1 MRVRSLFYT
10 YLKPLDAHSPNF
22 STKDTPLFLTPATR
36 ANRCGHGRHTHT
48 AQERAGSSWP
58 GSFSG
63 RDAVSAR
70 CFLRWSCSSGA
81 RKAPARASLPS
92 VATSFCQRARQE
104 EEHRI
109 NDSRE
114 CGLRHHQVN
123 QDQGWCRHDIY
134 GIGSKKGFSHLHP
147 SAPPLLGRSRQR
159 KVGLIVVDPNHA
171 DAPAVGRLAAEK
183 KSMSDGADPVGGIGE
198 GFAVG
203 DHDRL
208 AHGGERAAGA
218 DCARCAGRL
227 CQGGRDT
234 WRPPC
239 NSNNREECLLSTPT
253 RHVTIRRRPSAPT
266 AHQTHRAR
274 DSHDIKV
281 LET

>member
-123 QDQGWCRHDIY
+123 QDQGWRRQEFKKVHLPAEISTPFYSHGSDMSIEVVVKLSPSGSRCSVYCRRRHCTCAKRPRVS
-134 GIGSKKGFSHLHP
+134 GVR
-147 SAPPLLGRSRQR
+147 LGKPGPVTRSRSIGGFFSCGWRAQSGR
-159 KVGLIVVDPNHA
+159 
-171 DAPAVGRLAAEK
+171 RLASQDLCASRK
-183 KSMSDGADPVGGIGE
+183 MLRF
-198 GFAVG
+198 FA
-203 DHDRL
+203 
-208 AHGGERAAGA
+208 
-218 DCARCAGRL
+218 
-227 CQGGRDT
+227 T
-234 WRPPC
+234 
-239 NSNNREECLLSTPT
+239 
-253 RHVTIRRRPSAPT
+253 
-266 AHQTHRAR
+266 
-274 DSHDIKV
+274 
-281 LET
+281 